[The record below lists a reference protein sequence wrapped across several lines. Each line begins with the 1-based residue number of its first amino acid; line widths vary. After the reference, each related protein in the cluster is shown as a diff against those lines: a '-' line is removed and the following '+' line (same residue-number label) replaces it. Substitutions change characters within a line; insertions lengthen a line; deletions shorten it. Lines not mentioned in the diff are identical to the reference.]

1 VSVRLPESLAP
12 LRHRD
17 FGLLFA
23 GRTVSFAG
31 TAMAGVALA
40 FAVLEL
46 TGSKSD
52 LGLVLAARSV
62 PQVVFLLVGGVWADR
77 VPRHHVMVMSNV
89 LSGAAQ
95 AVLAV
100 LLLSGRAEVWHLA
113 ALAAV
118 NGFASA
124 FFFPASQGIVPQT
137 VPQPLLQQANAFL
150 RLGISGTVITASAL
164 GGLLVA
170 ATSPGTAIAL
180 DAGSY
185 LVAALLLA
193 RMRIPGGLRL
203 AGSSFFTELR
213 EGWREFTSRT
223 WLWVIVAQFAIF
235 NAVAQAENVLGPVV
249 AQDDLGGAAAWGL
262 IGACLAA
269 GFVAGGV
276 IMLRVRPQRM
286 LLAATL
292 GLFLA
297 TPFLVAL
304 AIPLPLAAVC
314 AFAFAAGV
322 GIETFGVLWE
332 TSLQQEVPQEKLS
345 RVSSYDALGSFV
357 LIPLGLAAAGPV
369 AEALGT
375 SETLWIAFAVN
386 TGITIAVL
394 GVPDVRNLRRRGP
407 GRAKVVPAAAAET
420 PVTQPSR

>member
-1 VSVRLPESLAP
+1 
-12 LRHRD
+12 
-17 FGLLFA
+17 
-23 GRTVSFAG
+23 
-31 TAMAGVALA
+31 
-40 FAVLEL
+40 
-46 TGSKSD
+46 
-52 LGLVLAARSV
+52 
-62 PQVVFLLVGGVWADR
+62 
-77 VPRHHVMVMSNV
+77 VPRS
-89 LSGAAQ
+89 
-95 AVLAV
+95 
-100 LLLSGRAEVWHLA
+100 WHLA

-118 NGFASA
+118 NGFSSA

-137 VPQPLLQQANAFL
+137 VPQPLFQQANAFL
-150 RLGISGTVITASAL
+150 RLGINGTVITASAL

-170 ATSPGTAIAL
+170 ATSPGAAIAL
-180 DAGSY
+180 DAASY

-193 RMRIPGGLRL
+193 RMRIPAGLRL
-203 AGSSFFTELR
+203 AGSSFVAELR

-235 NAVAQAENVLGPVV
+235 NAVAQTENVLGPVV
-249 AQDDLGGAAAWGL
+249 AEDTLGGAAGWGL
-262 IGACLAA
+262 IGASLAA
-269 GFVAGGV
+269 GFVVGGV
-276 IMLRVRPQRM
+276 IMLRLQPQRM

-314 AFAFAAGV
+314 AFAFMAGV

-357 LIPLGLAAAGPV
+357 FIPLGLAAAGPV

-375 SETLWIAFAVN
+375 SETLWLAFAVN

-394 GVPDVRNLRRRGP
+394 GVPDVRNMRRRAPRG
-407 GRAKVVPAAAAET
+407 AET
-420 PVTQPSR
+420 PAADATVTLPSP